1 MKTLRSRFTVLVGD
15 AVLLLATGFLPWVPA
30 AEAKSVIVKCGKGTI
45 SRALSNAGPLAVV
58 IQGICTENVIITGDD
73 VTLRGDPGATVIAAD
88 AAKPNIVIDG
98 ARRVLIADLRIQGG
112 AIGILGQRG
121 SAFEAENVTVQNAVA
136 DGIRVVAGSA
146 TILSSTISQNGGAGV
161 AFLNGASARLGIREQ
176 PGAYLGNTIS
186 GNGGNGVT
194 VLDGASA
201 YAGGN
206 LIGQNTG
213 IGVQVGAA
221 SANLVGGN
229 TISNNG
235 LTGVNVSRG
244 GQALVG
250 DPGIAAFGLTTTNLI
265 SGNGTARTLGLQ
277 SGIYAI
283 QGSNIRA
290 VNATISGNTGPGAEA
305 YQSSALDF
313 RGTTAV
319 TAEAFVPP
327 PGTPGVVS
335 ASGGYPG
342 VRVQHGSTLRIAADT
357 VAIISPSG
365 DGIEVSNLSAVL
377 VSGTVQGNGTG
388 AVGINCFP
396 VGLNPG
402 LASAA
407 TLIGSLAN
415 VSGTAGNTA
424 GCNTFPS
431 PP

>member
-1 MKTLRSRFTVLVGD
+1 LKTLRSRFTDLVGD
-15 AVLLLATGFLPWVPA
+15 AVLLLATGFLLWVPV
-30 AEAKSVIVKCGKGTI
+30 AEAKSVTVKCGKGTI
-45 SRALSNAGPLAVV
+45 SKALSNTGPLTVV
-58 IQGICTENVIITGDD
+58 VQGICMENVIITGDD
-73 VTLRGDPGATVIAAD
+73 VTLKGDPGATVIAAD

-112 AIGILGQRG
+112 INGILGQRG
-121 SAFEAENVTVQNAVA
+121 SAFDAENVTVQNAVA
-136 DGIRVVAGSA
+136 DGIRVVAASA

-161 AFLNGASARLGIREQ
+161 AILNGASARLGIREQ
-176 PGAYLGNTIS
+176 PGAYLGNTIA
-186 GNGGNGVT
+186 GNGGSGVT

-206 LIGQNTG
+206 LIDQNTRF
-213 IGVQVGAA
+213 GVQVSAA

-244 GQALVG
+244 GQAQVG
-250 DPGIAAFGLTTTNLI
+250 DPVIAALGLTTTNLI

-290 VNATISGNTGPGAEA
+290 LDATISGNTGPGAEA
-305 YQSSALDF
+305 YQSSVLDF

-319 TAEAFVPP
+319 TAEALVPP

-342 VRVQHGSTLRIAADT
+342 VRVSHGSTLRIAANT

-365 DGIEVSNLSAVL
+365 DGIEITNLSAVL
-377 VSGTVQGNGTG
+377 VSGTVQGNGTA

-396 VGLNPG
+396 VSPG

-407 TLIGSLAN
+407 TLTGSLAN
-415 VSGTAGNTA
+415 VSGTAGSTA
-424 GCNTFPS
+424 GCNTFP
-431 PP
+431 